1 MREYGRGVG
10 TLGGLV
16 EVEALSDD
24 LLGVGPSGGRPPR
37 TLCDRCRAGVGARL
51 GCFLNGDSGLGRDG
65 RFDLNI
71 GLVGRAPGPTDCENL
86 CDRAGVGGVRVSLVV
101 RVPLSVLCDGVEG
114 VAGYE
119 PTDADGERR
128 FSARMMGK
136 NMPAPRIVVLK

>member
-16 EVEALSDD
+16 EVDALSED
-24 LLGVGPSGGRPPR
+24 LLGVGPNGGRPPR
-37 TLCDRCRAGVGARL
+37 TLCERCRAGVGAKV
-51 GCFLNGDSGLGRDG
+51 GCFLNGDSGRGKEG

-86 CDRAGVGGVRVSLVV
+86 CASAGVGGVRVSLPV
-101 RVPLSVLCDGVEG
+101 RVPLIVLYDGVLG

-119 PTDADGERR
+119 PKDADGEER

-136 NMPAPRIVVLK
+136 NMPAPRMAVLK